1 MKTISVR
8 EVAEALGISPRGVLY
23 RREKGQLKG
32 ILVKNDRGVDEY
44 RIYPTKE
51 IIEGLK
57 RINSPL
63 VASDGDIE
71 FDVVE
76 AQTVTEEDKIFDST
90 YGPEDI
96 VEGSTS
102 PRQQWTENGKAAA
115 TGMAEELWNSVI
127 SRFMEKLEEKDQLIG
142 EMRTELK
149 EKERQLLLLPD
160 LEAQAKKAREEA
172 DKIAEAERR
181 RAEEESRRAETE
193 RKNAEVKALEVE
205 ALKKQIGLLQEK
217 IDTSAAPELEKQLEL
232 EKAAKLAE
240 VSQLQSQLD
249 EAKAAKDAEIKALQ
263 DRLADV
269 EEYKRLSEE
278 AQRKLDEL
286 QKTLEERNKAE
297 EQKASETAAIKTELA
312 SLASKLEQSQTP
324 WWKKLFIVKGE
335 ESAER

>member
-8 EVAEALGISPRGVLY
+8 EVSEALGISPRGVLY
-23 RREKGQLKG
+23 RREKGHLKG

-63 VASDGDIE
+63 VASPEAIDG
-71 FDVVE
+71 FDVVD
-76 AQTVTEEDKIFDST
+76 AQTVSEEDKIFDST
-90 YGPEDI
+90 YGPDDV
-96 VEGSTS
+96 VETSTTS
-102 PRQQWTENGKAAA
+102 RQNWTETSKAAA
-115 TGMAEELWNSVI
+115 TGMAEELWNNVI

-142 EMRTELK
+142 EMRIELK
-149 EKERQLLLLPD
+149 DKERQLLLLPD
-160 LEAQAKKAREEA
+160 LEAQAKKARDEA
-172 DKIAEAERR
+172 DKIADAERR

-193 RKNAEVKALEVE
+193 RKNAEIKALEVE
-205 ALKKQIGLLQEK
+205 ALKKQVGLLQER

-232 EKAAKLAE
+232 EKAAKTSEITL
-240 VSQLQSQLD
+240 LQSQLN

-263 DRLADV
+263 GRLADI

-278 AQRKLDEL
+278 AQRKLDDL
-286 QKTLEERNKAE
+286 QKTLEERNEVE

-312 SLASKLEQSQTP
+312 SLAAKLEKSQKP
-324 WWKKLFIVKGE
+324 WWKKWLSIQE
-335 ESAER
+335 